1 MIAKPVKAT
10 IEMRVACGEE
20 LKQDIP
26 FVNNTDKDW
35 QIKANFIVTS
45 RKVWLL
51 L

>member
-35 QIKANFIVTS
+35 QIKANFI
-45 RKVWLL
+45 
-51 L
+51 